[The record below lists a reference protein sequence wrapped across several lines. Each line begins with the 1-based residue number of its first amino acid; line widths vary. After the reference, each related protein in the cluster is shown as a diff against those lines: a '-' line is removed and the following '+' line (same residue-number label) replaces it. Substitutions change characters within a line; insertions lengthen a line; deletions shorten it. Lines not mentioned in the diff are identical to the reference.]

1 METISYILIDAFRFG
16 FPYSLLAL
24 GIFITYRVLDFPDL
38 TTEGS
43 FTLGGAVGIVLIL
56 AGVNPWLATLVAC
69 LAGAVAGTITGVLYT
84 KCRIPGLLSSIIT
97 MTGLYSINMFIM
109 GFQKGNSSGYDTV
122 ARLGNAKSVFEC
134 FIQVF
139 KKPNYNIILIS
150 LLIVIIVV
158 FIIYWFFGTELG
170 MSIRATG
177 MNPKMAQAQ
186 GINSTMMVILGLAIA
201 NALIALGGSLAAQ
214 INRTADINLGVGT
227 LVVGLSSI
235 IIGEAVLG
243 KKTFKNWLI
252 SVVTGTVIYYFIIN
266 SAIQLG
272 LPNYLKRLL
281 YAVLITVVLIIP
293 LIKRNFTKKEGN
305 HARISKHNQ
314 NV

>member
-1 METISYILIDAFRFG
+1 METISYILIDALRFG

-38 TTEGS
+38 TAEGS

-56 AGVNPWLATLVAC
+56 AGVNPWVATL
-69 LAGAVAGTITGVLYT
+69 LAALSGAIAGMITGILYT
-84 KCRIPGLLSSIIT
+84 KCKIPGLLSSIIT

-109 GFQKGNSSGYDTV
+109 GFQKGNTSGYDTV
-122 ARLGNAKSVFEC
+122 ARLGENKSLFQS
-134 FIQVF
+134 FIQF
-139 KKPNYNIILIS
+139 FSKPNYNIILIS
-150 LLIVIIVV
+150 LLIIIIIVI
-158 FIIYWFFGTELG
+158 IIYWFFGTELG

-177 MNPKMAQAQ
+177 MNPKMARAQ
-186 GINSTMMVILGLAIA
+186 GINSTFMIILGLAIA
-201 NALIALGGSLAAQ
+201 NMLIAMGGSLTAQ

-235 IIGEAVLG
+235 IIGEAVFG
-243 KKTFKNWLI
+243 KRTFKNWLI
-252 SVVTGTVIYYFIIN
+252 SVVLGTIIYYVIIN

-293 LIKRNFTKKEGN
+293 LIKKALNKKEGN
-305 HARISKHNQ
+305 NARVKKHYQ
-314 NV
+314 NL

>member
-1 METISYILIDAFRFG
+1 METISYILIDALRFG

-38 TTEGS
+38 TAEGS

-56 AGVNPWLATLVAC
+56 AGVNPWVATL
-69 LAGAVAGTITGVLYT
+69 LAALSGAIAGMITGILYT
-84 KCRIPGLLSSIIT
+84 KCKIPGLLSSIIT

-109 GFQKGNSSGYDTV
+109 GFQKGNTSGYDTV
-122 ARLGNAKSVFEC
+122 ARLGENKSLFQS
-134 FIQVF
+134 FIQF
-139 KKPNYNIILIS
+139 FSKPNYNIILIS
-150 LLIVIIVV
+150 LLIVIIIVI
-158 FIIYWFFGTELG
+158 IIYWFFGTELG

-177 MNPKMAQAQ
+177 MNSKMARAQ
-186 GINSTMMVILGLAIA
+186 GINSTFMIILGLAIA
-201 NALIALGGSLAAQ
+201 NMLIAMGGSLTAQ

-235 IIGEAVLG
+235 IIGEAVFG
-243 KKTFKNWLI
+243 KRTFKNWLI
-252 SVVTGTVIYYFIIN
+252 SVVLGTIIYYVIIN

-293 LIKRNFTKKEGN
+293 LIKKALNKKEGN
-305 HARISKHNQ
+305 NARVKKHYQ
-314 NV
+314 NL

>member
-1 METISYILIDAFRFG
+1 METISYILIDALRFG

-38 TTEGS
+38 TAEGS

-56 AGVNPWLATLVAC
+56 AGVNPWVATL
-69 LAGAVAGTITGVLYT
+69 LAALSGAIAGMITGILYT
-84 KCRIPGLLSSIIT
+84 KCKIPGLLSSIIT

-109 GFQKGNSSGYDTV
+109 GFQKGNTSGYDTV
-122 ARLGNAKSVFEC
+122 ARLGENKSLFQS
-134 FIQVF
+134 FIQF
-139 KKPNYNIILIS
+139 FSKPNYIILIS
-150 LLIVIIVV
+150 LLIVIIIVI
-158 FIIYWFFGTELG
+158 IIYWFFGTELG

-177 MNPKMAQAQ
+177 MNSKMARAQ
-186 GINSTMMVILGLAIA
+186 GINSTFMIILGLAIA
-201 NALIALGGSLAAQ
+201 NMLIAMGGSLTAQ

-235 IIGEAVLG
+235 IIGEAVFG
-243 KKTFKNWLI
+243 KRTFKNWLI
-252 SVVTGTVIYYFIIN
+252 SVVLGTIIYYVIIN

-293 LIKRNFTKKEGN
+293 LIKKALNKKEGN
-305 HARISKHNQ
+305 NARVKKHYQ
-314 NV
+314 NL

>member
-1 METISYILIDAFRFG
+1 METISYILIDALRFG

-38 TTEGS
+38 TAEGS

-56 AGVNPWLATLVAC
+56 AGVNPWVATL
-69 LAGAVAGTITGVLYT
+69 LAALSGAIAGMITGILYT
-84 KCRIPGLLSSIIT
+84 KCKIPGLLSSIIT

-109 GFQKGNSSGYDTV
+109 GFQKGNTSGYDTV
-122 ARLGNAKSVFEC
+122 ARLGENKSLFQS
-134 FIQVF
+134 FIQF
-139 KKPNYNIILIS
+139 FSKPNYNIILIS
-150 LLIVIIVV
+150 LLIIIIIVI
-158 FIIYWFFGTELG
+158 IIYWFFGTELG

-177 MNPKMAQAQ
+177 MNSKMARAQ
-186 GINSTMMVILGLAIA
+186 GINSTFMIILGLAIA
-201 NALIALGGSLAAQ
+201 NMLIAMGGSLTAQ

-235 IIGEAVLG
+235 IIGEAVFG
-243 KKTFKNWLI
+243 KRTFKNWLI
-252 SVVTGTVIYYFIIN
+252 SVVLGTIIYYVIIN

-293 LIKRNFTKKEGN
+293 LIKKALNKKEGN
-305 HARISKHNQ
+305 NARVKKHYQ
-314 NV
+314 NL

>member
-1 METISYILIDAFRFG
+1 METISYILIDALRFG

-38 TTEGS
+38 TAEGS

-56 AGVNPWLATLVAC
+56 AGVNPWVATL
-69 LAGAVAGTITGVLYT
+69 LAALSGAIAGMITGILYT
-84 KCRIPGLLSSIIT
+84 KCKIPGLLSSIIT

-109 GFQKGNSSGYDTV
+109 GFQKGNTSGYDTV
-122 ARLGNAKSVFEC
+122 ARLGENKSLFQS
-134 FIQVF
+134 FIQF
-139 KKPNYNIILIS
+139 FSKPNYNIILIS
-150 LLIVIIVV
+150 LLIVTIIVI
-158 FIIYWFFGTELG
+158 IIYWFFGTELG

-177 MNPKMAQAQ
+177 MNSKMARAQ
-186 GINSTMMVILGLAIA
+186 GINSTFMIILGLAIA
-201 NALIALGGSLAAQ
+201 NMLIAMGGSLTAQ

-235 IIGEAVLG
+235 IIGEAVFG
-243 KKTFKNWLI
+243 KRTFKNWLI
-252 SVVTGTVIYYFIIN
+252 SVVLGTIIYYVIIN

-293 LIKRNFTKKEGN
+293 LIKKALNKKEGN
-305 HARISKHNQ
+305 NARVKKHYQ
-314 NV
+314 NL